1 MLKYIEIYL
10 LFSVSFIKLLTRK
23 FNKFSHCLK
32 KKNFSVFYAPFFV
45 VNGYFGLFTISR
57 ITDFVVRYR
66 NPLLIFKTYR
76 LLTESSVHF
85 QTLDVR

>member
-32 KKNFSVFYAPFFV
+32 KKTLVFFMLRFS
-45 VNGYFGLFTISR
+45 
-57 ITDFVVRYR
+57 
-66 NPLLIFKTYR
+66 
-76 LLTESSVHF
+76 LLTVILACLQF
-85 QTLDVR
+85 QE